1 MKLVPKFDITYT
13 FDKEES
19 TQLVPHPRPQNHEDV
34 QDLSVPCCSASTNS
48 HERLHFSTCPRSAT
62 VAVPWACAAMASVA
76 NDGNTLTVRQA
87 DDQ

>member
-1 MKLVPKFDITYT
+1 MKLVPKFDFTYH
-13 FDKEES
+13 FDWEES

-34 QDLSVPCCSASTNS
+34 QDLSVPCCSALMKS
-48 HERLHFSTCPRSAT
+48 HERLQFINLPRERNCTRSL
-62 VAVPWACAAMASVA
+62 ACAAMASVA